1 MNMLKT
7 STVLAAATVIMLAAS
22 AQAGSLSARGK
33 GFGSAPVYKEV
44 VHSTNGNV
52 VTSTNGNCVIT
63 KWDAKGKTA
72 CMNLDIDLRTIYFNF
87 NSSSLTPAAKA
98 KLNTLASALK
108 SKKVASVKIV
118 GFADEI
124 GSDSY
129 NQSLSVRR
137 ANSVASY
144 LRGKGISV
152 KGKSEVRGLGETAS
166 VSQCGGVTGKELRA
180 CLWRDRRVE
189 VEIIN

>member
-1 MNMLKT
+1 MKMLKT
-7 STVLAAATVIMLAAS
+7 TTVLAVASALLLATS
-22 AQAGSLSARGK
+22 AQAGNKGSRGA

-63 KWDAKGKTA
+63 KWDAQGKTA
-72 CMNLDIDLRTIYFNF
+72 CVNLDIDLRTVYFNF

-98 KLNTLASALK
+98 KLNTLAASLK
-108 SKKVASVKIV
+108 TNKVKSVKIV

-124 GSDSY
+124 GSTGY

-137 ANSVASY
+137 ANTVASY
-144 LRGKGISV
+144 LKAKGISV

-166 VSQCGGVTGKELRA
+166 VSQCEGITGKELRA

-189 VEIIN
+189 VEVIN